1 MTCVVLQTATKILQ
15 AMKIAREIHEKQS
28 AQSPEVSTMQE
39 DKTTTQED
47 KSSADTAMD
56 VDEGEG
62 AGFDADT
69 GMVVQLTRTKGA
81 RKRAS
86 LCIVVERTWFI
97 PSKVDPLRQVR
108 TQPSRC
114 VYFELR

>member
-1 MTCVVLQTATKILQ
+1 MICVVLQTATKILQ
-15 AMKIAREIHEKQS
+15 SMNIAREIYEKQS
-28 AQSPEVSTMQE
+28 AQSSEVS
-39 DKTTTQED
+39 TTQED
-47 KSSADTAMD
+47 KSAADTAMD

-97 PSKVDPLRQVR
+97 TSKVDPLQQVR